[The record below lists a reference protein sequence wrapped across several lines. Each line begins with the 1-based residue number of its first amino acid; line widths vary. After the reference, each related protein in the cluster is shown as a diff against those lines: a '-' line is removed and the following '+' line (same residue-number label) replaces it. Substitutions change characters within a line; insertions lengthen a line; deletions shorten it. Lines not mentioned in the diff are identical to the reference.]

1 MFDIK
6 RLNSYNI
13 GDTEHDL
20 LIEIAGNSSN
30 LNAFFHLEIYYTKC
44 FNNDMNNFCLYIPDN
59 LHPEFYWK
67 LVVHFIN
74 EDEYE
79 SNLEEFFSYIEHLND
94 LEEPVINTNF
104 NWSDYEIP
112 NYVWIA
118 ITGLIVTA
126 I

>member
-1 MFDIK
+1 MSYQSADI
-6 RLNSYNI
+6 SNI
-13 GDTEHDL
+13 L
-20 LIEIAGNSSN
+20 S
-30 LNAFFHLEIYYTKC
+30 IYRY
-44 FNNDMNNFCLYIPDN
+44 P
-59 LHPEFYWK
+59 
-67 LVVHFIN
+67 
-74 EDEYE
+74 
-79 SNLEEFFSYIEHLND
+79 FFSYIEHLND